1 MPEGERIPNASE
13 MFRVCTEEFLLS
25 AIEEL
30 GRAGL
35 DASEIEAFS
44 KSFTNV
50 CAEEVALVEQG
61 RGRYFE
67 DIDDSIDELLR
78 RAIARLDN
86 KKLQDDLEMLLEL
99 RAEQR
104 KEHFEESGGLGETN
118 ESKRIN

>member
-1 MPEGERIPNASE
+1 MNSFGQPHMPEGERIPNASE
-13 MFRVCTEEFLLS
+13 MFRVYTEEFLLS

-44 KSFTNV
+44 KSFNNV
-50 CAEEVALVEQG
+50 CAEEVALAEQG

-67 DIDDSIDELLR
+67 DTDDSIDELLR
-78 RAIARLDN
+78 RAIAKLDN

-104 KEHFEESGGLGETN
+104 SGETN

>member
-1 MPEGERIPNASE
+1 MPGGERIPNASE
-13 MFRVCTEEFLLS
+13 MFRVYTEEFLLS

-35 DASEIEAFS
+35 DTLEIEVFS

-67 DIDDSIDELLR
+67 DIDDSIDKLLR
-78 RAIARLDN
+78 RAIAKLDN
-86 KKLQDDLEMLLEL
+86 KKLQDDLGMLLEL

-104 KEHFEESGGLGETN
+104 KEHLEESGGLGGTN
-118 ESKRIN
+118 ESKKIN

>member
-13 MFRVCTEEFLLS
+13 MFRVYTEEFLLS

-44 KSFTNV
+44 KSFNNV
-50 CAEEVALVEQG
+50 CAEEVALAEQG

-67 DIDDSIDELLR
+67 DTDDSIDELLR
-78 RAIARLDN
+78 RAIAKLDN

-104 KEHFEESGGLGETN
+104 SGETN